1 MKTSIAVLAV
11 LIASAFTPALAQDKL
26 KLAIGQRGVWEN
38 SPPEVGQMAAGGGF
52 FKKRGLDLDIL
63 YTQGGGETQQAV
75 ISGSVDIGI
84 GAGFGGAMGAFS
96 KGAPVRVFANAM
108 TGAHDLYWYV
118 PGPSPIKSLKDAGGK
133 TIAFSTRGS
142 STNIIVLGFLKHFGV
157 DGKPTATG
165 SPPTTFTQV
174 MTGQIDVGWG
184 AAPFG
189 IADIEQ
195 GRIRIIARGD
205 DVPSMRK
212 QTVRVQI
219 TNADVIAKRADAVA
233 RFVAAWN
240 ETLDWM
246 YTDDGA
252 KAYAEWMKL
261 PAPQVL
267 NTRAEFYPKANQN
280 PYAISDIDTAM
291 ADAVEYK
298 FIAAPLT
305 KDQLAELVRIPAREK

>member
-1 MKTSIAVLAV
+1 MIIGLAAAWLQTV
-11 LIASAFTPALAQDKL
+11 PALAQDKL

-38 SPPEVGQMAAGGGF
+38 SPPEVGQMAANGGF
-52 FKKRGLDLDIL
+52 FKKRGLELEIL

-75 ISGSVDIGI
+75 ISGAVDIGI

-118 PGPSPIKSLKDAGGK
+118 PAASPLKAMKDAAGK

-142 STNIIVLGFLKHFGV
+142 STNIIVLGFLKHFGI
-157 DGKPTATG
+157 DAKPTATG

-189 IADIEQ
+189 MADLAD
-195 GRIRIIARGD
+195 GRIRILARGD
-205 DVPSMRK
+205 DVPSMSR

-219 TNADVIAKRADAVA
+219 TNADMLAKRPDALA

-240 ETLDWM
+240 ETIEWM

-252 KAYAEWMKL
+252 KAYAGWMKL
-261 PAPQVL
+261 PPAQVL
-267 NTRAEFYPKANQN
+267 RTREEFYPKANQN
-280 PYAISDIDTAM
+280 PYAITGLDQAM

-298 FIAAPLT
+298 FIAALLT
-305 KDQLAELVRIPAREK
+305 KAQTDELTRLQPRAK